1 MPITAWAAGLL
12 LPITPMWLAARV
24 VLRVLPAELIP
35 ANWTELAA
43 AFPMVFCVTSMPWG
57 CASFSVPA
65 LLPTSFSAMAP

>member
-35 ANWTELAA
+35 ANWTELTA
-43 AFPMVFCVTSMPWG
+43 AFPIVFCVTNMPCG